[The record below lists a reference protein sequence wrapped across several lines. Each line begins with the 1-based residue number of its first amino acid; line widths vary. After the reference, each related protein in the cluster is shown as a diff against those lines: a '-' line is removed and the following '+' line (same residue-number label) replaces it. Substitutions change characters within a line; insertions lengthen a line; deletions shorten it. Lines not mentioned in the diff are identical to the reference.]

1 MTYRRKT
8 VQEIKAAV
16 QELSQEAKNKVE
28 EYAQD
33 SEGIRAYL
41 TFMSKFYQYSPRNN
55 ALIKES
61 FEGALAVK
69 GFKQWKEEGFSVR
82 KGEKPLKFSFQVL
95 LNITKIQKGSWSLF
109 RQQILLQRSAFR
121 IKKFL

>member
-8 VQEIKAAV
+8 AQEIKAAV
-16 QELSQEAKNKVE
+16 QDLSQEAKNKVE

-41 TFMSKFYQYSPRNN
+41 DFMSKFYQYSPRNN
-55 ALIKES
+55 ALIKVC

-69 GFKQWKEEGFSVR
+69 GFKQWKEE
-82 KGEKPLKFSFQVL
+82 
-95 LNITKIQKGSWSLF
+95 
-109 RQQILLQRSAFR
+109 
-121 IKKFL
+121 

>member
-8 VQEIKAAV
+8 PQEIKAAV

-82 KGEKPLKFSFQVL
+82 KGEKAIEILIPKYC
-95 LNITKIQKGSWSLF
+95 
-109 RQQILLQRSAFR
+109 QILQR
-121 IKKFL
+121 

>member
-8 VQEIKAAV
+8 AQEIKAAV
-16 QELSQEAKNKVE
+16 QELSQEARKKVE

-33 SEGIRAYL
+33 SDGIRAYL

-55 ALIKES
+55 ALIKDS

-69 GFKQWKEEGFSVR
+69 GSKQWKEEGFSVR
-82 KGEKPLKFSFQVL
+82 KGEKA
-95 LNITKIQKGSWSLF
+95 IE
-109 RQQILLQRSAFR
+109 ILIPSIAKYYKDTEGKLVPVSAADT
-121 IKKFL
+121 LT

>member
-8 VQEIKAAV
+8 AQEIKAAV

-41 TFMSKFYQYSPRNN
+41 TFMSKLFFI
-55 ALIKES
+55 LD
-61 FEGALAVK
+61 
-69 GFKQWKEEGFSVR
+69 
-82 KGEKPLKFSFQVL
+82 
-95 LNITKIQKGSWSLF
+95 NIVE
-109 RQQILLQRSAFR
+109 ILMPDHFHVEA
-121 IKKFL
+121 